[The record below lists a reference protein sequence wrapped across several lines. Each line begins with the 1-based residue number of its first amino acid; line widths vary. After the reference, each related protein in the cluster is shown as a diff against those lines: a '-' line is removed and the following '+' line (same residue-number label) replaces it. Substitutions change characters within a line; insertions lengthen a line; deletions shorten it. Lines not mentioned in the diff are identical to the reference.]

1 MAGPVSQ
8 YHGRLDEIIAMLVE
22 GMSYREIVAKIGG
35 DLHSLHDFLS
45 KPENRAKYR
54 TAMEFSART
63 FDDKAEEVVKN
74 ARGTKEELMRAK
86 ELAHHYRWRS
96 SKRNVKEYG
105 DKVDLTTAGDKITPT
120 TLTVTIIKPDEH

>member
-8 YHGRLDEIIAMLVE
+8 YKGRLDEIIAMLVE
-22 GMSYREIVAKIGG
+22 GMSYREIVGKIGG
-35 DLHSLHDFLS
+35 DLHCLHNFLS
-45 KPENRAKYR
+45 HPDNRAQYR

-74 ARGTKEELMRAK
+74 ARGTKEELMRAR

-105 DKVDLTTAGDKITPT
+105 DKVQTEHSGE
-120 TLTVTIIKPDEH
+120 VTINPFIFTDAKQNK